1 MSVVIVS
8 EQCLKMKTYL
18 VIVCATVMWCAART
32 TSETAS
38 VTYTYNSSDISYLSN
53 GIQFPVAESEVQPL
67 LGPDAPRNISEMLW
81 LSGLYDH
88 FKWWTHL
95 NGLDNERC
103 RKDMMIY
110 LRELSNATSWATKS
124 Q

>member
-1 MSVVIVS
+1 MSRFVA
-8 EQCLKMKTYL
+8 L
-18 VIVCATVMWCAART
+18 VCATVIWCAART
-32 TSETAS
+32 TSEAAS
-38 VTYTYNSSDISYLSN
+38 VTYTYNSSDLSYLSN

-67 LGPDAPRNISEMLW
+67 LGEDTRLNISEMQW
-81 LSGLYDH
+81 FSGLYDH

-103 RKDMMIY
+103 RRDMMIY
-110 LRELSNATSWATKS
+110 LKQLGNATSWATKS